1 MSVNS
6 IVGTIV
12 PVLITIAAIV
22 AVIALLVLISKTMYK
37 KAAPNVAMIV
47 TGPRGAKTVIGK
59 GCFVIPILQR
69 VDYLSLENIQSDF
82 TSRDEIPTRDAINIM
97 VDAVANV
104 AVSQDPQRLKVA
116 ASKFIGYK
124 PSQIRE
130 IITPVLEGN
139 IREII
144 SQTTLKE
151 LIQGDKKVFAERV
164 IENVTPNLQDM
175 GLDLTT
181 FNIQNF
187 KDRNGVID
195 NLGLENTVQIS
206 KDAAISKANAERE
219 IAVAKAEAS
228 KAANEAQVAA
238 DTEIAKKRNE
248 LAIQQ
253 AELKKASDIKKAEA
267 DAAYQIQ
274 QEEQRKTVE
283 IKTADANLARQ
294 EKEIELKEREVAI
307 TERSLEATVKK
318 QAEAQ
323 KYAKQQEADALLYKT
338 QKDSEAQLY
347 ERQKQAEAEKFEA
360 IQRAEAQ
367 KAKAEAEKFAKEQEA
382 AAVKAA
388 GLAEAQAIAAKGK
401 AEAEAIQAKALA
413 EAEGI
418 LKKAE
423 AMKQYGE
430 DAQMDMQLKALTTHF
445 EQLPEIARAAG
456 EAYTKVDSIKMYGG
470 DSSQLTGNLINTMT
484 QISDGLGESIGVDI
498 KALLAGFL
506 GASLKKDD
514 KEVIVN
520 VTAPDAAEKADPY
533 IDSRSY

>member
-1 MSVNS
+1 MNEMMVK
-6 IVGTIV
+6 I
-12 PVLITIAAIV
+12 LIIAAIV
-22 AVIALLVLISKTMYK
+22 VVGFALFMLAAKAMYK
-37 KAAPNVAMIV
+37 KASPNVAMIV
-47 TGPRGAKTVIGK
+47 TGPAGCKTVIGK

-82 TSRDEIPTRDAINIM
+82 TSRDEIPTRDAINIV

-104 AVSQDPQRLKVA
+104 AVSQDPKLMKIA

-124 PSQIRE
+124 PEQIKE

-151 LIQGDKKVFAERV
+151 LIQGDKKAFAEKV
-164 IENVTPNLQDM
+164 IENVTPNLRDM

-219 IAVAKAEAS
+219 IAVARAEAS
-228 KAANEAQVAA
+228 RAANEAQVIA
-238 DTEIAKKRNE
+238 DTEIAKKQNE
-248 LAIQQ
+248 LDIQK
-253 AELKKASDIKKAEA
+253 AELKRASDIKKAEA

-274 QEEQRKTVE
+274 QEEQRKTIE
-283 IKTADANLARQ
+283 ITTANANLARQ

-307 TERSLEATVKK
+307 QEKALEATIKK
-318 QAEAQ
+318 QAEAEKFAQQQ
-323 KYAKQQEADALLYKT
+323 KADAELYKT
-338 QKDSEAQLY
+338 QKQSEAELY

-367 KAKAEAEKFAKEQEA
+367 KAKAEAEKFAKEKEA
-382 AAVKAA
+382 EAIRAA
-388 GLAEAQAIAAKGK
+388 GIAEAEAIAAKGR

-430 DAQMDMQLKALTTHF
+430 AAQMDMQLKALTTYF
-445 EQLPEIARAAG
+445 EQLPAIAKAAG
-456 EAYTKVDSIKMYGG
+456 EAYTNVDSIKMYGG
-470 DSSQLTGNLINTMT
+470 DSSQLTGNILNTVT
-484 QISDGLGESIGVDI
+484 QISDGLGESLGVDV
-498 KALLAGFL
+498 KALLAGFM
-506 GASLKKDD
+506 GASLKDNSKDI
-514 KEVIVN
+514 VVN
-520 VTAPDAAEKADPY
+520 VNEK
-533 IDSRSY
+533 

>member
-1 MSVNS
+1 MNAQIMELLTPV
-6 IVGTIV
+6 IAVVGTIV
-12 PVLITIAAIV
+12 VVL
-22 AVIALLVLISKTMYK
+22 ALILGISKVMYK
-37 KAAPNVAMIV
+37 KASPNVAMLV
-47 TGPRGAKTVIGK
+47 TGPGGCKTVIGK

-82 TSRDEIPTRDAINIM
+82 TSRDEIPTRDAINIT

-104 AVSQDPQRLKVA
+104 SVSQDPERLKIA

-124 PSQIRE
+124 PEQIKE

-151 LIQGDKKVFAERV
+151 LIQGDKKAFAEKV
-164 IENVTPNLQDM
+164 IENVTPNLRDM

-219 IAVAKAEAS
+219 IAVARAEAS
-228 KAANEAQVAA
+228 RAANEAQVKA
-238 DTEIAKKRNE
+238 DTEIAKKQNE
-248 LAIQQ
+248 LDVQK
-253 AELKKASDIKKAEA
+253 AELKKISDVKKAEA

-274 QEEQRKTVE
+274 QEEQRKTIE
-283 IKTADANLARQ
+283 ITTANANLARQ

-318 QAEAQ
+318 QAEAE
-323 KYAKQQEADALLYKT
+323 KYAAQQKADAHLYQT
-338 QKDSEAQLY
+338 QKQSEAELY

-360 IQRAEAQ
+360 LQRAEAQ
-367 KAKAEAEKFAKEQEA
+367 KAKAEAEKFAKEKEA
-382 AAVKAA
+382 EAVKAA
-388 GLAEAQAIAAKGK
+388 GLAEAEAIAAKGK
-401 AEAEAIQAKALA
+401 AEAEAIQARALA

-418 LKKAE
+418 RKKAE
-423 AMKQYGE
+423 AMKLYGE
-430 DAQMDMQLKALTTHF
+430 AAQMDMQLKALTVYF
-445 EQLPEIARAAG
+445 EQLPAIAKAAG
-456 EAYTKVDSIKMYGG
+456 EAYTNVDSIKMYGG
-470 DSSQLTGNLINTMT
+470 DSAQLTGNILNSVT
-484 QISDGLGESIGVDI
+484 QISDGLGESLGIDV
-498 KALLAGFL
+498 KSLLAGFL
-506 GASLKKDD
+506 GASLKGNGNESEKDI
-514 KEVIVN
+514 VVN
-520 VTAPDAAEKADPY
+520 VNTNEK
-533 IDSRSY
+533 